1 MNGTKSPKT
10 LKAMELLKD
19 QRLTNKQIAIRS
31 GVSVRH
37 VRRLR
42 SVVEVEQCK

>member
-1 MNGTKSPKT
+1 MSGTKSTKA

-19 QRLTNKQIAIRS
+19 PRLTNKQVAMRS
-31 GVSVRH
+31 GVSERH

-42 SVVEVEQCK
+42 NQMDVEK

>member
-1 MNGTKSPKT
+1 MSSKRTPRA
-10 LKAMELLKD
+10 LRAMELLKD
-19 QRLTNKQIAIRS
+19 QRLTNKQVAMRS

-42 SVVEVEQCK
+42 SVVEVEK

>member
-1 MNGTKSPKT
+1 MNSRRTPRV
-10 LKAMELLKD
+10 LMAMELLKD

>member
-1 MNGTKSPKT
+1 MSGTKIPKT

-19 QRLTNKQIAIRS
+19 QRLTNKQIAMRCN
-31 GVSVRH
+31 VSVRH

-42 SVVEVEQCK
+42 NQMEVEK

>member
-1 MNGTKSPKT
+1 MSGKRSAKA
-10 LKAMELLKD
+10 LRAMELLKD
-19 QRLTNKQIAIRS
+19 PGLTSKQVAARS

-42 SVVEVEQCK
+42 NQMEVEQCK

>member
-1 MNGTKSPKT
+1 MSRTINPKT

-19 QRLTNKQIAIRS
+19 KRLTNKQVAMRS
-31 GVSVRH
+31 GISERH

-42 SVVEVEQCK
+42 NQMEVEQCK

>member
-1 MNGTKSPKT
+1 MSSKRTQRA
-10 LKAMELLKD
+10 LRAMELLKN
-19 QRLTNKQIAIRS
+19 QRLTNKQVAMRS